1 MAAGLLLWFPEGIV
15 AWDCVRVLLDQHR
28 VYPFFLL
35 LVDCRRDVSWHGWH
49 GGMEMN
55 LDRGSATRCMNCF
68 LDFAEFHWSNFEREN
83 ANLPLRDY
91 SVTYRP
97 DLYPRGVYVRPQ
109 KLICKPWLINHV
121 SSSYCLVVFNP
132 SSLLKGWYSV
142 CIISLP
148 VLNSNAQLYYVLFA
162 GLDFTFSICLP
173 FVVLKLSL

>member
-1 MAAGLLLWFPEGIV
+1 MGCCCDFLRESLPGIV
-15 AWDCVRVLLDQHR
+15 SVFSLTSIVCILFASCLWIAEGTSL
-28 VYPFFLL
+28 
-35 LVDCRRDVSWHGWH
+35 
-49 GGMEMN
+49 GMAGMV
-55 LDRGSATRCMNCF
+55 GSATRCMNCF

-121 SSSYCLVVFNP
+121 SSSYCLVMFNP